1 MSKYTILVVDDE
13 KDNLQLFIRT
23 LRKNYTVLS
32 ADKGSEALEIL
43 RNEAVDMI
51 ISDHKMPEMDGT
63 DFLRHSIDL
72 SPDSIRI
79 LVTAF
84 ADSEILVQA
93 INEGKIHRY
102 LRKPWT
108 PPELLNIVEAC
119 LEIYQLNI
127 DNHKLAGDLKELFL
141 GTISAIMEAL
151 DAKDTHTS
159 GRSKRVTYYSLKI
172 GQAYGLPSE
181 KMSELELAGLLHD
194 IGMIGVPVNILTK
207 PDRLTDE
214 EYDLVKNHLNFGIKI
229 LQEIK
234 QLNNIIRIVEYH
246 HEHYDGNGYPYGL
259 KGDEIPVESKI
270 IAIADTYDGLTSDR
284 AYRKGRS
291 HDEAVR
297 IIREA
302 TGTQFDPEV
311 VEAFERAIV
320 SASEEVKAFEQK
332 KLKDLDFLTN
342 FN

>member
-23 LRKNYTVLS
+23 LRKNYNVLS
-32 ADKGSEALEIL
+32 ADKGSEGLEIL
-43 RNEAVDMI
+43 RNEKVDMI

-63 DFLRHSIDL
+63 DFLRYSIDL
-72 SPDSIRI
+72 KPDAIRI

-84 ADSEILVQA
+84 ADSEILVGA

-119 LEIYQLNI
+119 FEIYQLNI

-172 GQAYGLPSE
+172 GQAYGLPPD

-194 IGMIGVPVNILTK
+194 IGMIGVPINILTK
-207 PDRLTDE
+207 PDKLTEE
-214 EYDLVKNHLNFGIKI
+214 EYELVKNHLNFGIKI

-246 HEHYDGNGYPYGL
+246 HEHFNGKGYPYGL

-270 IAIADTYDGLTSDR
+270 IAVADAYDGLTSER
-284 AYRKGRS
+284 AYRKGLS
-291 HDEAVR
+291 HEEAVR
-297 IIREA
+297 IIKEA
-302 TGTQFDPEV
+302 TGTQFDPVIVEV
-311 VEAFERAIV
+311 FEKAIV